1 MGYRWS
7 LAKCGGLITK
17 TLISYD
23 LGDHSDTEECFGW
36 GKTQKFVS
44 VYRTMDSSYYSL
56 AIVGLKKVNR
66 NLTAVIKQVKTLCF
80 RRRETTREGQTAS
93 LVTSKE
99 VLISLS
105 LGKQKQLEYQ
115 MQNLIVKKLQ
125 KIEAKDR

>member
-1 MGYRWS
+1 
-7 LAKCGGLITK
+7 
-17 TLISYD
+17 
-23 LGDHSDTEECFGW
+23 
-36 GKTQKFVS
+36 
-44 VYRTMDSSYYSL
+44 MDSSYYSL